1 MLLDFFKKKLKKEAR
16 VAVCSDES
24 AISVARV
31 RREKDLPPTLDVC
44 EVQEIQNISI
54 RDAEIAR
61 LTKVYDLDQYSCLS
75 SLELGDY
82 NLLLVEAPDV
92 QPEELRAA
100 IRWRVKE
107 LIDFHIDDAVVDV
120 FEAPSF
126 KAAGN
131 NKMMYAVVARSA
143 RVKQLI
149 EQLNGAGLHL
159 DTIDIPELALRNVAA
174 MLPEDV
180 GGVALIYVGQQQ
192 GLITITKQSLLYLS
206 RTINVGTSLLP
217 EAVLSVMDDDDCQ
230 RWLDGIIIE
239 VQRSMDYYESHFS
252 QPQVSSLVMTP
263 IGKEI
268 PGITEYISEQLQI
281 PARMLD
287 VNELIDVNEP
297 IPPSVQS
304 RCLLA
309 IGTAL
314 RQEAVAL

>member
-1 MLLDFFKKKLKKEAR
+1 MLDFFKKKLKKEAR

-31 RREKDLPPTLDVC
+31 RREKDLPPCLEVC
-44 EVQEIQNISI
+44 EVQEIENFSI
-54 RDAEIAR
+54 RNAEIAR
-61 LTKVYDLDQYSCLS
+61 LTKAYDLDQYTCLS
-75 SLELGDY
+75 SLEIGDY

-92 QPEELRAA
+92 KPEELRAA
-100 IRWRVKE
+100 IQWRIKD
-107 LIDFHIDDAVVDV
+107 LIDFPIDEAVVDV
-120 FEAPSF
+120 FEAPSY

-143 RVKQLI
+143 RVKELI

-159 DTIDIPELALRNVAA
+159 DIIDIPELALRNVAA

-192 GLITITKQSLLYLS
+192 GLITITRQSLLYLS
-206 RTINVGTSLLP
+206 RTINASTSSLP
-217 EAVLSVMDDDDCQ
+217 ESVLSVMDDESCQ
-230 RWLDGIIIE
+230 RWLDGIVIE
-239 VQRSMDYYESHFS
+239 VQRSMDFYESHFS

-263 IGKEI
+263 IGKDI
-268 PGITEYISEQLQI
+268 PGITEYLSEQLQI
-281 PARMLD
+281 PARILD
-287 VNELIDVNEP
+287 VNELIDVSET
-297 IPPSVQS
+297 IPASVQS

>member
-1 MLLDFFKKKLKKEAR
+1 MLDIFKKKLRKDAR
-16 VAVCSDES
+16 VAVCSDENT
-24 AISVARV
+24 ISVARI
-31 RREKDLPPTLDVC
+31 RREKDLPPSLDVC
-44 EVQEIQNISI
+44 EVQEIQNVSI
-54 RDAEIAR
+54 RDSEIAR
-61 LTKVYDLDQYSCLS
+61 LTNIYDLDQYTCLS
-75 SLELGDY
+75 SLEIGDY

-100 IRWRVKE
+100 IRWRVKD

-120 FEAPSF
+120 FEAPSY

-149 EQLNGAGLHL
+149 DQLNGAGLHL

-180 GGVALIYVGQQQ
+180 GGVALVYVGQRQ
-192 GLITITKQSLLYLS
+192 GLIIITKQSQLYLS
-206 RTINVGTSLLP
+206 RTINAGTSSLP
-217 EAVLSVMDDDDCQ
+217 ESVLSVMDDESCQ
-230 RWLDGIIIE
+230 QWLDNIVIE

-252 QPQVSSLVMTP
+252 QPQVSSLVITP

-268 PGITEYISEQLQI
+268 PGVTEYLSEQLQI

-287 VNELIDVNEP
+287 VNELIDADEP
-297 IPPSVQS
+297 ISNLEQS

-314 RQEAVAL
+314 RDEAVML

>member
-1 MLLDFFKKKLKKEAR
+1 MLDFFKKKLKKEAR
-16 VAVCSDES
+16 VAVCVDDSS
-24 AISVARV
+24 ISVARV
-31 RREKDLPPTLDVC
+31 RREKDLPPTLDIC
-44 EVQEIQNISI
+44 EVQEIENISV

-61 LTKVYDLDQYSCLS
+61 LSKIYDLDQYHCLS
-75 SLELGDY
+75 ALELGDY

-100 IRWRVKE
+100 VRWRVKE

-120 FEAPSF
+120 FEAPSY

-143 RVKQLI
+143 RVKQVI

-159 DTIDIPELALRNVAA
+159 DIIDIPELALRNIAA

-192 GLITITKQSLLYLS
+192 GLITITKQSQLYLS
-206 RTINVGTSLLP
+206 RMINSGTSTLP
-217 EAVLSVMDDDDCQ
+217 EHVLSVMDDESCQ
-230 RWLDGIIIE
+230 RWLDNIVIE
-239 VQRSMDYYESHFS
+239 VQRSMDFYESHFS

-268 PGITEYISEQLQI
+268 PGVTEYLSEQLQI

-287 VNELIDVNEP
+287 VNELIDIDEP
-297 IPPSVQS
+297 ISSSVQS

-314 RQEAVAL
+314 RQEAVTI

>member
-1 MLLDFFKKKLKKEAR
+1 MLNFFKKKLKKDAR

-24 AISVARV
+24 AISVARI
-31 RREKDLPPTLDVC
+31 RREKDLPPTLEVC
-44 EVQEIQNISI
+44 EVQEIENISI

-61 LTKVYDLDQYSCLS
+61 LTKIYDLDQYHCLS
-75 SLELGDY
+75 SLDIGDY

-107 LIDFHIDDAVVDV
+107 LIDFSVDDAVVDV
-120 FEAPSF
+120 FEAPSS
-126 KAAGN
+126 KAVGN
-131 NKMMYAVVARSA
+131 SKMVYAVVARSS
-143 RVKQLI
+143 RVKELI

-159 DTIDIPELALRNVAA
+159 DIIDIPELALRNIAA

-192 GLITITKQSLLYLS
+192 GLITITKQSTLYLS
-206 RTINVGTSLLP
+206 RTINAGTAILP
-217 EAVLSVMDDDDCQ
+217 ESVLSVMDDESCQ
-230 RWLDGIIIE
+230 RWLDNIVIE
-239 VQRSMDYYESHFS
+239 VQRSMDYYESHFA

-263 IGKEI
+263 MGKEI
-268 PGITEYISEQLQI
+268 PGITEYLTEQLQI
-281 PARMLD
+281 PAKMLD
-287 VNELIDVNEP
+287 VNELIDVSET
-297 IPPSVQS
+297 IPASIQS

-314 RQEAVAL
+314 RQEAVVS

>member
-1 MLLDFFKKKLKKEAR
+1 MLDFFKKKLKKGAR
-16 VAVCSDES
+16 VAVCSEEG
-24 AISVARV
+24 AISVARI
-31 RREKDLPPTLDVC
+31 RREKDLPPSLEVC

-61 LTKVYDLDQYSCLS
+61 LTKAYDLDEYACLS

-82 NLLLVEAPDV
+82 SLLLVEAPDV

-100 IRWRVKE
+100 IRWRVKD

-120 FEAPSF
+120 FEAPSY

-131 NKMMYAVVARSA
+131 NKMMYAVVARSS
-143 RVKQLI
+143 RVKELI
-149 EQLNGAGLHL
+149 DRLNGAGLHL
-159 DTIDIPELALRNVAA
+159 DIIDIPELALRNIAA

-180 GGVALIYVGQQQ
+180 GGVALIYIGQHQ

-206 RTINVGTSLLP
+206 RTINVGTSKLP
-217 EAVLSVMDDDDCQ
+217 ESVLSVMDDEDCQ
-230 RWLDGIIIE
+230 SWLDKIIIE

-268 PGITEYISEQLQI
+268 PGVTEYLSEQLQL
-281 PARMLD
+281 PARILN
-287 VNELIDVNEP
+287 VNELIDTAEP
-297 IPPSVQS
+297 IPAPMQS

-314 RQEAVAL
+314 RQEAMVL

>member
-1 MLLDFFKKKLKKEAR
+1 MLDFLKKKIKKDVK
-16 VAVCSDES
+16 VAVCTDENT
-24 AISVARV
+24 ISVARV
-31 RREKDLPPTLDVC
+31 RREKDLPPILEVC
-44 EVQEIQNISI
+44 EVQEIENIAI

-61 LTKVYDLDQYSCLS
+61 LTNLYDLDQYECLS
-75 SLELGDY
+75 ALEMGDY

-120 FEAPSF
+120 FEAPSH

-131 NKMMYAVVARSA
+131 NKMMYAVVAKSD
-143 RVKQLI
+143 RVKALI
-149 EQLNGAGLHL
+149 DQLNKVDLNL
-159 DTIDIPELALRNVAA
+159 NIIDIPELALRNIAA

-180 GGVALIYVGQQQ
+180 GGVALIYPGQNQ
-192 GLITITKQSLLYLS
+192 GLITITRQASLYLS
-206 RTINVGTSLLP
+206 RIINVGTSMLP
-217 EAVLSVMDDDDCQ
+217 ESVLSVIDDEQCQ
-230 RWLDGIIIE
+230 RWLDNIVIE

-268 PGITEYISEQLQI
+268 PGVTEYLTEQLQI
-281 PARMLD
+281 PARILD
-287 VNELIDVNEP
+287 VNDLIDVNEP
-297 IPPSVQS
+297 ISSLEQS

-314 RQEAVAL
+314 RQEAVSL

>member
-1 MLLDFFKKKLKKEAR
+1 MLDFFKKKLKKGAR
-16 VAVCSDES
+16 VAVCSEEG
-24 AISVARV
+24 AISVARI
-31 RREKDLPPTLDVC
+31 RREKDLPPSLEVC

-61 LTKVYDLDQYSCLS
+61 LTKAYDLDEYACLS

-82 NLLLVEAPDV
+82 SLLLVEAPDV

-100 IRWRVKE
+100 IRWRVKD

-120 FEAPSF
+120 FEAPSY

-131 NKMMYAVVARSA
+131 NKMMYAVVARSS
-143 RVKQLI
+143 RVKELI
-149 EQLNGAGLHL
+149 DRLNGAGLHL
-159 DTIDIPELALRNVAA
+159 DIIDIPELALRNIAA

-180 GGVALIYVGQQQ
+180 GGVALIYIGQHQ

-206 RTINVGTSLLP
+206 RTINVGTSKLP
-217 EAVLSVMDDDDCQ
+217 ESVLSVMDDEDCQ
-230 RWLDGIIIE
+230 SWLDKIIIE

-268 PGITEYISEQLQI
+268 PGVTEYLSEQLQL
-281 PARMLD
+281 PARILN
-287 VNELIDVNEP
+287 VNELIDTAEP
-297 IPPSVQS
+297 IPAPMQS

-314 RQEAVAL
+314 RQEAVVL

>member
-1 MLLDFFKKKLKKEAR
+1 LLDFFKKKLKKDAR
-16 VAVCSDES
+16 VAVCSDEN

-31 RREKDLPPTLDVC
+31 RREKDLPPVLDVC
-44 EVQEIQNISI
+44 EVQEIENISV

-61 LTKVYDLDQYSCLS
+61 LTKAYDLDQYTCLS

-120 FEAPSF
+120 FEAPSY

-159 DTIDIPELALRNVAA
+159 DIIDIPELALRNVAA

-206 RTINVGTSLLP
+206 RTINAGTSLLP
-217 EAVLSVMDDDDCQ
+217 ESVLSVMDDESCQ
-230 RWLDGIIIE
+230 QWLDNIVIE
-239 VQRSMDYYESHFS
+239 VQRSMDFYESHFS

-268 PGITEYISEQLQI
+268 PGITEYLTDQLQI

-287 VNELIDVNEP
+287 VNELIDVSET
-297 IPPSVQS
+297 IPASMQS

>member
-1 MLLDFFKKKLKKEAR
+1 MLDFFKKKLRKDAR
-16 VAVCSDES
+16 VAVCSDENT
-24 AISVARV
+24 ISIARV
-31 RREKDLPPTLDVC
+31 RREKDLAPSLDVC

-54 RDAEIAR
+54 RDSEIAR
-61 LTKVYDLDQYSCLS
+61 LAQVYDLDQYTCLS
-75 SLELGDY
+75 ALDIGDY

-100 IRWRVKE
+100 VRWRVKE
-107 LIDFHIDDAVVDV
+107 LIDFNIEDAVVDV
-120 FEAPSF
+120 FEAPSS
-126 KAAGN
+126 KSA

-149 EQLNGAGLHL
+149 DQLNGAGLNL
-159 DTIDIPELALRNVAA
+159 DIIDIPELALRNVAS

-180 GGVALIYVGQQQ
+180 GGVALVYVGQNQ
-192 GLITITKQSLLYLS
+192 GLITITKQSQLYLS
-206 RTINVGTSLLP
+206 RTINAGTSSLP
-217 EAVLSVMDDDDCQ
+217 ESVLSVIDDESCQ
-230 RWLDGIIIE
+230 TWLDNIVIE

-252 QPQVSSLVMTP
+252 QSQVSSLVMTP

-268 PGITEYISEQLQI
+268 PGVVEYISEQLQI

-287 VNELIDVNEP
+287 VNELIDTNEP
-297 IPPSVQS
+297 ISSLEQS

-314 RQEAVAL
+314 RNEVAA

>member
-1 MLLDFFKKKLKKEAR
+1 LLDFFKKKLKKDAR

-31 RREKDLPPTLDVC
+31 RRENDLPPCLEVC
-44 EVQEIQNISI
+44 EIQEIQNISI

-61 LTKVYDLDQYSCLS
+61 LTIAFDLDQYTCSS
-75 SLELGDY
+75 SLEIGDY

-100 IRWRVKE
+100 IRWRVKD

-120 FEAPSF
+120 FEAPSY

-131 NKMMYAVVARSA
+131 NKMMYAVVARSN
-143 RVKQLI
+143 RVKKLI
-149 EQLNGAGLHL
+149 EQLSGAGLHL
-159 DTIDIPELALRNVAA
+159 DIIDIPELALRNIAA

-192 GLITITKQSLLYLS
+192 GLITITRQSLLYLS
-206 RTINVGTSLLP
+206 RTINAGTSSLP
-217 EAVLSVMDDDDCQ
+217 ESVLSVMDDESCQ
-230 RWLDGIIIE
+230 SWLDNIVIE

-252 QPQVSSLVMTP
+252 QPQVTSLVMTP

-268 PGITEYISEQLQI
+268 PGITEYLTEQLQI
-281 PARMLD
+281 PARILD
-287 VNELIDVNEP
+287 VNELIDVNET
-297 IPPSVQS
+297 IPASVQS

>member
-1 MLLDFFKKKLKKEAR
+1 MLDFFKKKLKQDAR

-24 AISVARV
+24 VISIARV
-31 RREKDLPPTLDVC
+31 RREKDLPPSLDIC
-44 EVQEIQNISI
+44 EVQEVENISL

-61 LTKVYDLDQYSCLS
+61 LTKIYDLDQYTCLS
-75 SLELGDY
+75 SLEIGDY

-100 IRWRVKE
+100 IRWRVKD

-120 FEAPSF
+120 FEAPSH

-149 EQLNGAGLHL
+149 DQLNSAGLHL
-159 DTIDIPELALRNVAA
+159 DTIDIPELALRNIAA

-192 GLITITKQSLLYLS
+192 GLITITKQSQLYLS
-206 RTINVGTSLLP
+206 RTINAGTSLLP
-217 EAVLSVMDDDDCQ
+217 ESVLSVIDDESCQ
-230 RWLDGIIIE
+230 RWLDNIVIE

-252 QPQVSSLVMTP
+252 QPQVSSLIMTP

-268 PGITEYISEQLQI
+268 PGVTEYLSEQLQI

-287 VNELIDVNEP
+287 VNELIDVDEP
-297 IPPSVQS
+297 ISSLEQS

-314 RQEAVAL
+314 RQEVVTL

>member
-1 MLLDFFKKKLKKEAR
+1 MLDFFKKKLKKDAR
-16 VAVCSDES
+16 VAVCADASTVS
-24 AISVARV
+24 IARV
-31 RREKDLPPTLDVC
+31 RREKDLPPSLDIC
-44 EVQEIQNISI
+44 EVQEIENIAV

-61 LTKVYDLDQYSCLS
+61 LTKAYDLDQYSCLS
-75 SLELGDY
+75 SLEIGDY

-100 IRWRVKE
+100 VRWRVKD

-120 FEAPSF
+120 FEAPSY

-131 NKMMYAVVARSA
+131 NKMMYAVVARSS
-143 RVKQLI
+143 RVKLLI

-159 DTIDIPELALRNVAA
+159 DIIDIPELALRNISA
-174 MLPEDV
+174 MMPEDV

-192 GLITITKQSLLYLS
+192 GLITITKQSELYLS
-206 RTINVGTSLLP
+206 RTINAGTSSLP
-217 EAVLSVMDDDDCQ
+217 ESVLSVMDDESCQ
-230 RWLDGIIIE
+230 RWLDNIVIE

-268 PGITEYISEQLQI
+268 PGITEYLSEQLQI

-287 VNELIDVNEP
+287 VNDLIDTDEP
-297 IPPSVQS
+297 IPASVQS

-314 RQEAVAL
+314 RQEVVTL

>member
-1 MLLDFFKKKLKKEAR
+1 MLNFFKKKLKKGVR

-24 AISVARV
+24 VISVARV
-31 RREKDLPPTLDVC
+31 WREKDLPPSLDVC
-44 EVQEIQNISI
+44 DVQEIENIAV

-61 LTKVYDLDQYSCLS
+61 LTKIYDLDQYHCLS
-75 SLELGDY
+75 SLEIGDY

-100 IRWRVKE
+100 VRWRVKD

-120 FEAPSF
+120 FEAPAH
-126 KAAGN
+126 KATARS
-131 NKMMYAVVARSA
+131 KMIYAVVARSA

-149 EQLNGAGLHL
+149 DQLNGAGLHL

-192 GLITITKQSLLYLS
+192 GLITITKQSQLYLS
-206 RTINVGTSLLP
+206 RTINAGTSSLP
-217 EAVLSVMDDDDCQ
+217 ESVLSVMDDEFCQ
-230 RWLDGIIIE
+230 RWLDNIVIE
-239 VQRSMDYYESHFS
+239 VQRSMDYYESNFA
-252 QPQVSSLVMTP
+252 QAQVSSLVMTP

-268 PGITEYISEQLQI
+268 PGITEYLSEQLQV
-281 PARMLD
+281 PARILD
-287 VNELIDVNEP
+287 VNELIDVDEP
-297 IPPSVQS
+297 IPASVQS

-314 RQEAVAL
+314 RQEVAPS